1 MLLLLLTSLPPYFL
15 ASSFHE
21 SQVTKSPVVHP
32 LSVQLVT
39 KCFSRNS
46 FVLKMIHLSWGCTPL
61 NEEIMNS
68 TITNSSSTVSPSQT
82 SRMRVHFGIF
92 ADNRWRER
100 RKESVQYCTDPR
112 PRRH

>member
-68 TITNSSSTVSPSQT
+68 TIAGGNDGRKVFNIAQT
-82 SRMRVHFGIF
+82 PAPVAISMALGQELDDCCT
-92 ADNRWRER
+92 A
-100 RKESVQYCTDPR
+100 ESTDPWASAVG
-112 PRRH
+112 